1 MATLNHK
8 KKQTKP
14 ELAASLKEEE
24 IRYILHAADSLIGSG
39 GRNMLAKILKGSRDK
54 KLLELELNT
63 NMAYGFYGYLTL
75 EQITERVDWMIKNDF
90 LELQY
95 NRDMPLLIFT
105 KKGWL
110 IQCDQMADLLLHQWR
125 QWIGAGIGD
134 IDMTYLKDRNRGLI
148 LLFLQKVA
156 GTSDERFIPLLKQ
169 WQLVDYQK
177 VKKAIRDVIAHLQNK
192 GKSPLVLE
200 GEAPQ
205 VEITSDLFHQPR
217 EVERLKCWECGKRFE
232 WMVEEQ
238 DVFRMRGW
246 DPPKRCSSCRDER
259 RRQKEGFTWND
270 FD

>member
-1 MATLNHK
+1 MATMNHK
-8 KKQTKP
+8 NKQSKP
-14 ELAASLKEEE
+14 ELAASLREEE
-24 IRYILHAADSLIGSG
+24 IRYILLAADSLIGSG
-39 GRNMLAKILKGSRDK
+39 GRSMLAKILKGSRDK

-63 NMAYGFYGYLTL
+63 NVAYGYYSYLTL

-90 LELQY
+90 LELEY

-105 KKGWL
+105 EKGWL
-110 IQCDQMADLLLHQWR
+110 IQCDQLTDLLLHQWS
-125 QWIGAGIGD
+125 QWIEAGTGD
-134 IDMTYLKDRNRGLI
+134 IDMSYLKDRNRGMI

-169 WQLVDYQK
+169 WHLVDYQK
-177 VKKAIRDVIAHLQNK
+177 VKKAIMEVIAHLQNK
-192 GKSPLVLE
+192 GESRLVLE
-200 GEAPQ
+200 GAAPQ
-205 VEITSDLFHQPR
+205 VGNTSDLFHQPR
-217 EVERLKCWECGKRFE
+217 EAERLKCWECGKRFE

-246 DPPKRCSSCRDER
+246 EPPKRCSSCREER

>member
-8 KKQTKP
+8 KKQTKL

-39 GRNMLAKILKGSRDK
+39 GRSMLAKILKGSRDK

-63 NMAYGFYGYLTL
+63 NVAYGYYGYLTL

-105 KKGWL
+105 EKGWL
-110 IQCDQMADLLLHQWR
+110 IQCDQLTDLLLHQWS
-125 QWIGAGIGD
+125 QWIEAGIGD
-134 IDMTYLKDRNRGLI
+134 IDMSYLKDRNRGMI

-169 WQLVDYQK
+169 LHLVDYQK
-177 VKKAIRDVIAHLQNK
+177 VKKAIMEVIAHLQNK
-192 GKSPLVLE
+192 GESPFVLE
-200 GEAPQ
+200 GAAPQ
-205 VEITSDLFHQPR
+205 VGITSDLFHQPR
-217 EVERLKCWECGKRFE
+217 EAERLKCWECGKRFE
-232 WMVEEQ
+232 WKVEEQ

-246 DPPKRCSSCRDER
+246 EPPKRCSSCRDER